1 MLNPNNA
8 EQGQLGVLLFLPF
21 GETLRAGTHALVRLR
36 FAVSS
41 DAEGMSTQ
49 LLLGDHPAARDV
61 ADVAGASLPADY
73 ANASLDFSTTPL
85 RITQALLE
93 QGELRLQ
100 TEGATGKP
108 VVIQAS
114 ANLGVWQNVATNATG
129 IGTVSVPWS
138 AADTVRYFR
147 ALVP

>member
-21 GETLRAGTHALVRLR
+21 GETLSAGTQDLVRLR

-61 ADVAGASLPADY
+61 SDGAGLSLPAHY
-73 ANASLDFSTTPL
+73 SNASLDFSTTPL
-85 RITQALLE
+85 RITQAWLE

-100 TEGATGKP
+100 TEGATGKA

-114 ANLGVWQNVATNATG
+114 TDIRTWQNVATNTTG
-129 IGTVSVPWS
+129 VGAISIPWT
-138 AADTVRYFR
+138 AAEAARYFR